1 MFHLQTRNVTA
12 ATSMTDVQREW
23 INAHACAVPPMFDC
37 GNNHHVACFL
47 YDDKPVAEPADDTPT
62 EGDLKLRKKT
72 EKKAEN

>member
-1 MFHLQTRNVTA
+1 
-12 ATSMTDVQREW
+12 
-23 INAHACAVPPMFDC
+23 MFDC